1 MKKLVKNIR
10 LFILETK
17 LMFQEFFHKKTFKKQ
32 LANMLSFLRLLLIIP
47 IFILIVFYL
56 NNHDI
61 QFLIIT
67 GILSLIGGITDYF
80 DGKIARKYNTVSE
93 FGKKLDQISDKTFAS
108 ILSLILISVS
118 KYFIIIFLM
127 ELLIIIINALYNLKY
142 PDINNDSNII
152 GKLKQ
157 WPLFA
162 LLFIGFFAN
171 VNSTFYNITVILFYL
186 TVFMQFLTILSYISK
201 HTREIKTYL
210 TSKIKG
216 TKN

>member
-67 GILSLIGGITDYF
+67 GILLIPELKCVFIDSVQL
-80 DGKIARKYNTVSE
+80 R
-93 FGKKLDQISDKTFAS
+93 TF
-108 ILSLILISVS
+108 S
-118 KYFIIIFLM
+118 KEVGFVT
-127 ELLIIIINALYNLKY
+127 
-142 PDINNDSNII
+142 SNITI
-152 GKLKQ
+152 M
-157 WPLFA
+157 PSA
-162 LLFIGFFAN
+162 LLKELA
-171 VNSTFYNITVILFYL
+171 VN
-186 TVFMQFLTILSYISK
+186 
-201 HTREIKTYL
+201 E
-210 TSKIKG
+210 
-216 TKN
+216 